1 MLLRFLD
8 IAHDYDTQAVD
19 DNDDDG
25 GIDDGVNDDDIDVGG
40 IFFFQTLVSG
50 DGDGDD
56 DDIDDGT
63 QAQEKR
69 VEDEQ
74 RAAAF
79 AAEQHKCREAEM
91 RER

>member
-1 MLLRFLD
+1 MMMV
-8 IAHDYDTQAVD
+8 A
-19 DNDDDG
+19 
-25 GIDDGVNDDDIDVGG
+25 
-40 IFFFQTLVSG
+40 LVSG

-56 DDIDDGT
+56 DDAADDGDIDDGDIDNDNDVGT

>member
-1 MLLRFLD
+1 MFDLTTYVKKWRIRQLKTVFSTLD
-8 IAHDYDTQAVD
+8 
-19 DNDDDG
+19 
-25 GIDDGVNDDDIDVGG
+25 
-40 IFFFQTLVSG
+40 TLC
-50 DGDGDD
+50 GDD

>member
-1 MLLRFLD
+1 MMV
-8 IAHDYDTQAVD
+8 A
-19 DNDDDG
+19 
-25 GIDDGVNDDDIDVGG
+25 
-40 IFFFQTLVSG
+40 LVSG

-56 DDIDDGT
+56 DDAADDGDIDDGDIDNDNDVGT

-79 AAEQHKCREAEM
+79 AAEQHKCGEAEM

>member
-19 DNDDDG
+19 DDDDDG
-25 GIDDGVNDDDIDVGG
+25 GIDDSG
-40 IFFFQTLVSG
+40 IG
-50 DGDGDD
+50 DCDD
-56 DDIDDGT
+56 DDVGT

>member
-19 DNDDDG
+19 DDDDV
-25 GIDDGVNDDDIDVGG
+25 GIDDGVNDDDINVGG

>member
-1 MLLRFLD
+1 MITMVVALMMV
-8 IAHDYDTQAVD
+8 A
-19 DNDDDG
+19 
-25 GIDDGVNDDDIDVGG
+25 
-40 IFFFQTLVSG
+40 LVSG
-50 DGDGDD
+50 DGDDAADD
-56 DDIDDGT
+56 GDIDDGDIDNDNDVGT

-79 AAEQHKCREAEM
+79 AAEQHKRREAEM

>member
-1 MLLRFLD
+1 MLN
-8 IAHDYDTQAVD
+8 AHDYDTQAVD
-19 DNDDDG
+19 DDDDDG
-25 GIDDGVNDDDIDVGG
+25 GIDDGVNGDDIDVGG